1 MFSSRKYLV
10 ISVKFCDKLHFSHA
24 HAASSS
30 VHLQKFL
37 SNRSKNRKA
46 WVVPACLS
54 TKDETMHVTFA
65 ALGHVGHIVTD
76 DGSKQDEQVLVN
88 VTCLPLYSILMA
100 LDNPTVDYFSLD
112 VEGFELDILKTIP
125 FDKVDIKVL

>member
-1 MFSSRKYLV
+1 MLR
-10 ISVKFCDKLHFSHA
+10 VKQNQL
-24 HAASSS
+24 
-30 VHLQKFL
+30 LQTE
-37 SNRSKNRKA
+37 
-46 WVVPACLS
+46 VS

-125 FDKVDIKVL
+125 FDKVDIKVPRPVLILI